1 MSWKVVALSATAG
14 ICLFPDFAR
23 AQSNPPAADKATE
36 PAPENDAAPAVKG
49 DASAAPGAAPDAN
62 QNAQPSL
69 GDQAAQA
76 ASAKVEKLL
85 DPNSYSWKDISKKL
99 RFGPSVAIGV
109 PHPVTGAL
117 DIVYADFISLSL
129 SGGRFG
135 TKVEETD
142 LEIRNW
148 DATLRWFPFAG
159 SFFVGAARGQQGV
172 VGKRKI
178 DLDVTSGGAALK
190 VPTTLRLEIESDY
203 LTPQIGWFARW
214 DSGFTL
220 GFDIGYQMPSGAK
233 SDLQTS
239 FENVSAAS
247 EEAVRNSAEYKKNK
261 KDVEDAAE
269 AIGKTAI
276 PYVSFLRI
284 GWLF

>member
-1 MSWKVVALSATAG
+1 MIWKVVALSATAG
-14 ICLFPDFAR
+14 ICLFPEFAR
-23 AQSNPPAADKATE
+23 AQSAAKATE
-36 PAPENDAAPAVKG
+36 TAPREESAADAPASTGTTPAAPA
-49 DASAAPGAAPDAN
+49 DAAADQGAE
-62 QNAQPSL
+62 PSL
-69 GDQAAQA
+69 GDQAVKA
-76 ASAKVEKLL
+76 ASDKVEKML
-85 DPNSYSWKDISKKL
+85 DPNSYSWKDIYKQL
-99 RFGPSVAIGV
+99 RFGPSVAVGV

-117 DIVYADFISLSL
+117 DVVYANFISLSV

-135 TKVEETD
+135 INVDDTD

-148 DATLRWFPFAG
+148 DATIRWYPFGG
-159 SFFVGAARGQQGV
+159 SFFLGAARGEQGI

-178 DLDVTSGGAALK
+178 DLDVNSGGVALK
-190 VPTTLRLEIESDY
+190 VPTTLRLEIESSY

-233 SDLQTS
+233 SELQTS

-247 EEAVRNSAEYKKNK
+247 EEAVRNSDEYKKNK

-269 AIGKTAI
+269 AIGKTGI
-276 PYVSFLRI
+276 PYISFLRI